1 METEEI
7 EGEVEHQRLAG
18 DGELGDLL
26 AADAEIFAA
35 DAQAGLDAAVAEH
48 RVLDLGVQI
57 LRCLVLNDLGGEGAA
72 EARDV
77 FVPVGRG
84 ARILQDLPVLRGR
97 AALPREVFGGAL
109 FGELFAEDGGNFGI
123 GAFRARRLGVGR
135 GFCRGF
141 GERVLQLFAE
151 FGLGARVRFRLHA
164 QAAPI
169 HRAAEVAPRRFAGEP
184 LVHVDDALHA
194 RKFFLRDT

>member
-1 METEEI
+1 M
-7 EGEVEHQRLAG
+7 
-18 DGELGDLL
+18 
-26 AADAEIFAA
+26 
-35 DAQAGLDAAVAEH
+35 
-48 RVLDLGVQI
+48 
-57 LRCLVLNDLGGEGAA
+57 NDLGGEGAA

-84 ARILQDLPVLRGR
+84 ARILQVLPVLRGR
-97 AALPREVFGGAL
+97 AALTREVFGGAL

-123 GAFRARRLGVGR
+123 GAFRARRLRVGR
-135 GFCRGF
+135 GLFRSLFRGF
-141 GERVLQLFAE
+141 RRNFFRGLFFGLGERVLQLFAE